1 MEVFDQMRIRQT
13 IKKAVALGTGALML
27 GATLLGASAA
37 NLSDYPGLFLD
48 GGKVTAK
55 LVVGEKAATIDVVG
69 GIDIA
74 ADLQAAAVSKESVT
88 VTGSGITVSGGKTK
102 EIVLGAALTDFG
114 TLDDGDVASLK
125 DEKISWNDEDVDIE
139 ETINVDG
146 VSVFISVDDADFG
159 SNPVLGTTAKDGI
172 QYRYKLDDSDLD
184 TALVTSDEPLKIE
197 FLGKSMEIEEVT
209 NAATDTMKITIAN
222 EYYLNIGDSIE
233 SEGKTVKLVNI
244 GTDKAVIDVDGEIE
258 TIAENSEEKVNG
270 VTVQVESV
278 FYVDEK
284 EDRAATLKVGDKITE
299 TVKSGDSME
308 LFGEPSKE
316 SDAEW
321 VWYVAVGASNTSLDV
336 GADFNQ
342 KYDSDTEPV
351 KGVGEAYTLP
361 NDYAQLYIDSMTAK
375 ADVGLK
381 FEFDDAVT
389 VDEDDSGTAISTLDD
404 QKVLMITADDE
415 ILKVNLTGTLEETD
429 TVYLLE
435 NATDSSILLA
445 FENSDDDVQLATGTY
460 FVVDYDATDITIS
473 FATGVNSSKAADV
486 NLTGDVD
493 VAGTGWI
500 QLDANIAQGFFGTK
514 DEYESGLDFQSS
526 FSGMDKDEDYLTD
539 YGIIIGAIEDGM
551 DSDEFFLT
559 LPDEDIKANVVVVGK
574 GGAVEGSAGAV
585 TTDKVNPVGVD
596 FGVLDSDAPA
606 AGTTNL
612 IVVGGPCVNTEAA
625 RLMGNPAN
633 CAEGFAEGEAKLAL
647 FDDDGKVALLVAG
660 YTGQD
665 TLGAVRALLTE
676 DLPAKSDAKVI
687 TTNYKTPSVE

>member
-1 MEVFDQMRIRQT
+1 MRIRQT